1 MNLAAAIAIAA
12 GSIAIYV
19 GLVARRFALAP
30 GWGEQ
35 RWFGYIAFGAG
46 AYAFGNVATSLGWP
60 DPAVVALSRLQLA
73 AVLVQVWA
81 WFRYVDAWTGR
92 HPGRVERGA
101 VALLLA
107 LALLA
112 LIPGV
117 AFQDVVEGRSLSW
130 LSSSYREALPTATG
144 QLLFA
149 VATAASLVVY
159 SRLLRAWRGGLA
171 HGLLHALA
179 FGGLLLLGV
188 NDALVT
194 SQVYPGAYLLD
205 VGFVIPIG
213 AMAYSLTQ
221 RFVRDARSLHALHDR
236 LEGLVEVRTGELVE
250 AQEAL
255 HQSEKLAALGQFASG
270 VAHQVNN
277 PASVVTSSLSYL
289 EQGCATGSLPPDAHE
304 TVIDALAAMQRI
316 NGLVRRLVDAG
327 RLATVPDAG
336 GASSVQAVTEQV
348 VDEARARS
356 GERVVYRLEGTP
368 GLHAGLRPE
377 VLAQILSAMLHN
389 AAESI
394 PEGREGHVVVRVGL
408 VEDGRLQLTVRDD
421 GVGMTAELQ
430 RRAFEP
436 FFSTKGEGKGSGLG
450 LPVARALAES
460 RGGALRLESR
470 LGEGTAAIL
479 ELPEASPPHHLH
491 AVSAAPPGPA
501 PRRAR

>member
-46 AYAFGNVATSLGWP
+46 AYAFGNVATSIGWP

-73 AVLVQVWA
+73 AVLAQVWA

-92 HPGRVERGA
+92 RPGRAERTA

-107 LALLA
+107 LAILSLMPGLA
-112 LIPGV
+112 YDGL
-117 AFQDVVEGRSLSW
+117 VVGHVVPW
-130 LSSSYREALPTATG
+130 LSNSYRDAVPTLAG

-149 VATAASLVVY
+149 TAFAAAGVIGLRLVA
-159 SRLLRAWRGGLA
+159 AWRRGQP

-179 FGGLLLLGV
+179 FGCLLLFGL
-188 NDALVT
+188 NDGLVA
-194 SQVYPGAYLLD
+194 SGAYPGAYLLD
-205 VGFVIPIG
+205 VGFVIPVG
-213 AMAYSLTQ
+213 AMAYTLTQ
-221 RFVRDARSLHALHDR
+221 RFVRDARSLHALRDR
-236 LEGLVEVRTGELVE
+236 LEGLVEVRTGELAE

-289 EQGCATGSLPPDAHE
+289 ERCCAVGSPPPDAHE
-304 TVIDALAAMQRI
+304 TIIDALAAMQRI

-327 RLATVPDAG
+327 RLAAVPDAG
-336 GASSVQAVTEQV
+336 GSSSVQAVTEQV

-368 GLHAGLRPE
+368 GLHAALRPE
-377 VLAQILSAMLHN
+377 VLAQILSALLHN

-394 PEGREGHVVVRVGL
+394 PEGRDGHVVVRVGL
-408 VEDGRLQLTVRDD
+408 VEDGRVQLAVHDD

-436 FFSTKGEGKGSGLG
+436 FFTTKGEGKGSGLG

-470 LGEGTAAIL
+470 PGEGTTALL
-479 ELPEASPPHHLH
+479 ELPEAAPPRDIH
-491 AVSAAPPGPA
+491 AVSDAPPGPA
-501 PRRAR
+501 PRHAR